1 MKKHESFMKEALKE
15 AEKAYLLDEVPV
27 GCVIVYNDEIIARAH
42 NKRKKTNNTLAH
54 AEMLAIEKANKK
66 IGSWRLEDCD
76 IYVTLEPC
84 LMCTGAI
91 IQARMRHVYFGAED
105 EKSGALGG
113 NFNVLNNKFN
123 HQLLVTKNILEED
136 SKNML
141 KEFFKKL
148 RK

>member
-1 MKKHESFMKEALKE
+1 MKEALKE